1 MIRFIL
7 IFLITSLILL
17 FVSIFVSII
26 EVIWKIRDLFLKEI
40 TKKDIDEMIA
50 GKSELLIDV
59 LTLHV
64 AYDDIKT
71 KIIAS
76 FIITIIFLIVTFFN
90 FQLQAF
96 ISLSV
101 PISFFSLG
109 LIVLGI
115 IVRKSVFHKLEKE
128 NLLPIFPFF
137 KKTLF

>member
-17 FVSIFVSII
+17 FVSII

-40 TKKDIDEMIA
+40 TKKDIDEMIT